1 MGTTNNQPANT
12 QKNALLQA
20 RFEKQVT
27 TKEIAKL
34 LVKGL
39 DKPRKEI
46 AGIEVKIGKKGT
58 AGQTIVLTTAFTG
71 YNKVRQSINR
81 QTEKFYGED
90 CFIEI
95 EGNRMEF
102 EGGKFSNNLLK
113 ILERAVAEYTSG
125 GDHLN
130 EYADF
135 KPNLEKVKAKFLP
148 NITVVDL
155 LPNVIALADLNKKE
169 VAQVGAY
176 IADEAKF
183 KGLLI
188 EVTEE
193 NEA

>member
-1 MGTTNNQPANT
+1 METTNQ
-12 QKNALLQA
+12 NALLQA
-20 RFEKQVT
+20 RFERKVS

-46 AGIEVKIGKKGT
+46 TGIEVKIGKKGT
-58 AGQTIVLTTAFTG
+58 PGRTIVLTTAFTG

-81 QTEKFYGED
+81 QTEKFYGET

-130 EYADF
+130 EYEDF

-155 LPNVIALADLNKKE
+155 LPNVIALADLDKKE
-169 VAQVGAY
+169 VAQVGAF

-188 EVTEE
+188 EVTED